1 MHRQN
6 RSGSTALTY
15 GAKAL
20 KAKLKRKAAHRN
32 PWRSRP
38 MVVGETIELFVVF
51 AMVVISIIVM
61 MLMQRFT
68 GGVDNEE

>member
-1 MHRQN
+1 
-6 RSGSTALTY
+6 
-15 GAKAL
+15 
-20 KAKLKRKAAHRN
+20 
-32 PWRSRP
+32 